1 VPYLLSL
8 PFILLYQS
16 NKLLLALITPVNLTL
31 RKEEHKT
38 YIYATSQH
46 GNSGLLPALR
56 PIERSVDLRQYAG
69 KTVAIDGHCI
79 LHRGAFGAA
88 TELALNQPTDS

>member
-1 VPYLLSL
+1 MG
-8 PFILLYQS
+8 I
-16 NKLLLALITPVNLTL
+16 
-31 RKEEHKT
+31 
-38 YIYATSQH
+38 
-46 GNSGLLPALR
+46 SGLLPALS
-56 PIERSVDLRQYAG
+56 PIERSVNLREYAG